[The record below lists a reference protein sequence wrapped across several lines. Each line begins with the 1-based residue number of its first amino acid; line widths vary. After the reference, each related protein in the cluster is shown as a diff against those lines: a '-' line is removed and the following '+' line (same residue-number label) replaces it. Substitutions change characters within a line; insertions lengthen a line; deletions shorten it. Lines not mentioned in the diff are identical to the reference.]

1 MAVDDDKLEENPW
14 EKINYKLHRYST
26 YNCTF
31 SQRFL
36 PKFNNHTP
44 HRSASTILIFK
55 SAFIATVMTELLN
68 RRRRGLF
75 HQFPAQALADTL
87 PRSE

>member
-1 MAVDDDKLEENPW
+1 MDKVKPVAR
-14 EKINYKLHRYST
+14 H
-26 YNCTF
+26 
-31 SQRFL
+31 FL
-36 PKFNNHTP
+36 PQFSDRTP
-44 HRSASTILIFK
+44 HRSASTILVFK

-75 HQFPAQALADTL
+75 HQFPAQDLADTL